1 MNTAVLQLNDQ
12 SLLMLGQDAVLHE
25 QPGFA
30 RVDDEGI
37 ITGEAARAT
46 AWLQPQHSYNQF
58 WVHLNQAPLASRE
71 KWARHHADIAF
82 AQLKSLWQAAGEPEQ
97 LIMLVPGSFDDAQLS
112 LLLGLAGAL
121 PAEVTAVLDTALA
134 AGNNQE
140 GDFLHLD
147 MQLHQTVS
155 SWCRA
160 RSGVVRIKEQEVFPN
175 LGLLQLYNTV
185 ARCISNLLI
194 DSARFDPLHSSDT
207 EQYIFDRMPEWLT
220 RLRWDGELSASLDTA
235 KGQLPFILRND
246 RIRTLLGERLASVA
260 GFIERHKDIPLVLS
274 YETSVLAPYSDLFK
288 QARIASK
295 SDAVNFVQS
304 NLQAIHEQV
313 DELYRVRSLVL
324 DTTSAVQAPVNG
336 RPATHLLHGDRAV
349 PLDRPVSIRLTGEG
363 LQVTTAIERD
373 ASLTIVARDGQ
384 IEEVAR
390 DSAVDSELP
399 AHCVPGESVRVGG
412 HALRLI
418 EVRDG

>member
-30 RVDDEGI
+30 RVDGEGI

-58 WVHLNQAPLASRE
+58 WVHLNQAPLASGE

-82 AQLKSLWQAAGEPEQ
+82 AQLKALWQTAGEPQQ
-97 LIMLVPGSFDDAQLS
+97 LVLLVPASFDDSQLS
-112 LLLGLAGAL
+112 LLLGLANAL
-121 PAEVTAVLDTALA
+121 PAEVTAMLDSALA
-134 AGNNQE
+134 AAGGQE

-147 MQLHQTVS
+147 MQLHQTVGT
-155 SWCRA
+155 WCRG
-160 RSGVVRIKEQEVFPN
+160 RSGIVRIKEQEVFPN

-185 ARCISNLLI
+185 ARYISNLLI

-207 EQYIFDRMPEWLT
+207 EQFIFDQMPDWLT
-220 RLRWDGELSASLDTA
+220 RLRWDGEFSASLDTA

-246 RIRTLLGERLASVA
+246 RIRELLGERLTSVSA
-260 GFIERHKDIPLVLS
+260 FVDRHKGMPLVLS
-274 YETSVLAPYSDLFK
+274 HETSVLAPYADIFS
-288 QARIASK
+288 QARIA
-295 SDAVNFVQS
+295 ARTEALNFVLS
-304 NLQAIHEQV
+304 NLQGISEQV

-324 DTTSAVQAPVNG
+324 DQVTALQPVVNG
-336 RPATHLLHGDRAV
+336 RQATHLLHGDRAI
-349 PLDRPVSIRLTGEG
+349 PLHRPVSIRLTETG
-363 LQVTTAIERD
+363 LVVSTAIERD
-373 ASLTIVARDGQ
+373 ASLTVVARDGTL
-384 IEEVAR
+384 EEVAR

-399 AHCVPGESVRVGG
+399 PHCAPGASIRVGG
-412 HALRLI
+412 HA
-418 EVRDG
+418 